1 MIRFLVD
8 EEFNNDI
15 LRGLRRRLPDVDAP
29 RIQAL
34 GLAGV
39 SDETVL
45 ALAATENRVVL
56 THDVS
61 TLVASAYRRVE
72 AAEPMPGV
80 IAVAQSTLAGGR
92 HRGPG
97 RHCGVQFSG
106 RLARSGPLPA
116 VPVGLL
122 PRVPKTVRAV
132 ARCTPRNTA

>member
-8 EEFNNDI
+8 EDFNNDI

-34 GLAGV
+34 GLSGV

-45 ALAATENRVVL
+45 AHAASESRVVL

-80 IAVAQSTLAGGR
+80 IAVAKSTLAGVVIEDLVVIVECSTAEDWR
-92 HRGPG
+92 DQVHY
-97 RHCGVQFSG
+97 
-106 RLARSGPLPA
+106 LPF
-116 VPVGLL
+116 
-122 PRVPKTVRAV
+122 R
-132 ARCTPRNTA
+132 

>member
-8 EEFNNDI
+8 EDFNNDI
-15 LRGLRRRLPDVDAP
+15 VRGLRRRLPDVDAP

-45 ALAATENRVVL
+45 ALAATEDRVVL

-80 IAVAQSTLAGGR
+80 IAVAQSTLAGLVIEDLVVIVECSSVEDWR
-92 HRGPG
+92 DQVHY
-97 RHCGVQFSG
+97 
-106 RLARSGPLPA
+106 LPF
-116 VPVGLL
+116 
-122 PRVPKTVRAV
+122 R
-132 ARCTPRNTA
+132 

>member
-8 EEFNNDI
+8 EDFNNDI
-15 LRGLRRRLPDVDAP
+15 LRGLRRRVPDIDAP
-29 RIQAL
+29 RIQGL

-45 ALAATENRVVL
+45 AYAASENRVVL

-80 IAVAQSTLAGGR
+80 IAVAQVDACEGP
-92 HRGPG
+92 HRRPR
-97 RHCGVQFSG
+97 RHCPVQYSG
-106 RLARSGPLPA
+106 RLARSGALPA
-116 VPVGLL
+116 IAVG
-122 PRVPKTVRAV
+122 
-132 ARCTPRNTA
+132 

>member
-1 MIRFLVD
+1 MIRSLVD
-8 EEFNNDI
+8 EDFNNDI
-15 LRGLRRRLPDVDAP
+15 LRGLRRRLPGVDAL

-45 ALAATENRVVL
+45 ALAAAENRIVL

-80 IAVAQSTLAGGR
+80 IAVARALAT
-92 HRGPG
+92 
-97 RHCGVQFSG
+97 C
-106 RLARSGPLPA
+106 RLAWIWLHVERED
-116 VPVGLL
+116 
-122 PRVPKTVRAV
+122 RYIF
-132 ARCTPRNTA
+132 